1 MRSSSDRVSCEI
13 SLLAPKSI
21 TTKYSREETC
31 LLSEFRHSPRPSSL
45 FSLPFPSSIFTA
57 LESLGFTL
65 ETVTLLLSYFESRDP
80 ILQRISTLVKYD
92 PERERYTLR

>member
-1 MRSSSDRVSCEI
+1 MPSDRISREI

-31 LLSEFRHSPRPSSL
+31 LLGISSFSTL
-45 FSLPFPSSIFTA
+45 FSLPFSLSLSLSLSIFTA

-65 ETVTLLLSYFESRDP
+65 ETVTLLRSHFESRDL
-80 ILQRISTLVKYD
+80 ILQRIST
-92 PERERYTLR
+92 PS